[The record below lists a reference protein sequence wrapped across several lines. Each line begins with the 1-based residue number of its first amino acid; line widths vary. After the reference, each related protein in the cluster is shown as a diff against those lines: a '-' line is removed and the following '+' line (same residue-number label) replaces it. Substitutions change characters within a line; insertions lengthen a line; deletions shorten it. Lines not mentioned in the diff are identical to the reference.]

1 MNNKP
6 IGVFDSG
13 VGGLTVAKC
22 IFESM
27 PNENIIYFGDTANVP
42 YGTRSQEE
50 IARLVLNDVKFL
62 TSFDLKAIVI
72 ACNTADAA
80 AREKV
85 EQLYSLP
92 VFGVIAPA
100 AKKAAES
107 TVNGKI
113 GVIATNATIESG
125 AYQGNIKNNKP
136 DAQVFGVACPKLVP
150 LIEQGKF
157 RKGDAE
163 IEEALSEYLLPLKE
177 KGIDTLVLGCTHYP
191 LLHEIAADILPG
203 VTLVS
208 SSAAEAE
215 TLNAV
220 LREKNLLNTENGGG
234 RKYFTS
240 GDAETFERTAKIIIG
255 DLGTKVE
262 HVDI

>member
-27 PNENIIYFGDTANVP
+27 PNENIIYLGDTANVP
-42 YGTRSQEE
+42 YGTRPQEE
-50 IARLVLNDVKFL
+50 IAQLVLNDVKFL

-85 EQLYSLP
+85 EKLYPLP

-125 AYQGNIKNNKP
+125 EYQKNIKKYKP
-136 DAQVFGVACPKLVP
+136 DAQVYGVPCPKLVP

-157 RKGDAE
+157 KKGDKE
-163 IEEALSEYLLPLKE
+163 IKESLSEYLLPLKE

-191 LLHEIAADILPG
+191 LLHDIAADILPS
-203 VTLVS
+203 VTLVC

-215 TLNAV
+215 TLKTV
-220 LREKNLLNTENGGG
+220 LEEKNLLNTEDGGS
-234 RKYFTS
+234 RKYFVS
-240 GDAETFERTAKIIIG
+240 GDAESFKRTAEIIIG
-255 DLGTKVE
+255 DLGGQVE
-262 HVDI
+262 HIQI